1 MLAMSVTNAYLATVH
16 CMKLDSLDP
25 PEHFQFIEELAYEL
39 KDNIFAEDQAVAR
52 TRSNGD

>member
-25 PEHFQFIEELAYEL
+25 PKHFQFIEELAYEL

-52 TRSNGD
+52 TRSSGD